1 VFPEELPPYSYH
13 VQVASPSP
21 LKVDPELREQI
32 FGYWVGPDDEIP
44 DRPIG
49 PPTGAVL
56 PLPGSSFRDA
66 ELLCLDLM
74 PVENYWLVLSELG
87 RYTYRHTAGM
97 LYGEE
102 WVFVPVREVLGEWP
116 VRFLATYAE
125 SLAPSA
131 LARYGAE
138 APARA
143 RHDAPVVQLRLR
155 RIANGG

>member
-1 VFPEELPPYSYH
+1 
-13 VQVASPSP
+13 
-21 LKVDPELREQI
+21 
-32 FGYWVGPDDEIP
+32 
-44 DRPIG
+44 
-49 PPTGAVL
+49 
-56 PLPGSSFRDA
+56 
-66 ELLCLDLM
+66 
-74 PVENYWLVLSELG
+74 
-87 RYTYRHTAGM
+87 M